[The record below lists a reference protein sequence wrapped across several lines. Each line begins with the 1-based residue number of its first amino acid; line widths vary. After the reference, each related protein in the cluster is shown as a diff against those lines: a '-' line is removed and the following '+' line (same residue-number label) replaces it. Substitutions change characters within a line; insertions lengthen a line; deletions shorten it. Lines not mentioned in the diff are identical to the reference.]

1 LTRYRWFIVNAI
13 FLVALLGSQVGRRIE
28 NATVTHPD
36 FLKELNLPFR
46 GWVTSDTAITQDELD
61 LLQPDATLVR
71 RYKAPDN
78 PVTSGPKAGK
88 EAAAAKDVKGIP
100 EAPWAELAV
109 IAGHRK
115 RSVHTPAFCMTGGG
129 WEILSKKNF
138 DIALSDGRRIPAT
151 RAVMIKDNAQL
162 VTTYFFT
169 DGDYCTR
176 DLLRFQGAQIMK
188 RFQAK
193 VPLGALVRVIVPVS
207 RSQADSENLSDVF
220 SQAVVPG
227 VLESLRHA
235 ELKM

>member
-1 LTRYRWFIVNAI
+1 MS
-13 FLVALLGSQVGRRIE
+13 SQLGRRIE
-28 NATVTHPD
+28 NATVTRAD

-46 GWVTSDTAITQDELD
+46 DWVTADTAITQDELD

-78 PVTSGPKAGK
+78 SVASDPQAGK
-88 EAAAAKDVKGIP
+88 NTKPDAGKKEIVAKDTQAAP

-138 DIALSDGRRIPAT
+138 DIVLADGRRIPAT
-151 RAVMIKDNAQL
+151 RAVMIKENAQL

-176 DLLRFQGAQIMK
+176 DLLKFQGTQILK

-207 RSQADSENLSDVF
+207 HSSADSEKLSDLF
-220 SQAVVPG
+220 AEAVVPG
-227 VLESLRHA
+227 VLDSLKHA